1 MNKTKTFDC
10 IKFKEET
17 QARLIREYKGLT
29 HEQIIRR
36 MRRKLETSDSP
47 IAQFWRELQAREAK
61 PAKPARPRP
70 SAKPSRRAR
79 RPA

>member
-36 MRRKLETSDSP
+36 MRRKLETSNSP
-47 IAQFWRELQAREAK
+47 IAQFWRKLQARDEKKAK
-61 PAKPARPRP
+61 AETSRTAHRRT
-70 SAKPSRRAR
+70 RRAR
-79 RPA
+79 SPA